1 MSDKNQRRAQL
12 YSLLG
17 DLPDRNR
24 PIAAR
29 LISRQERELY
39 LLETLA
45 LDLNGQEE
53 VPAYFIKPRT
63 GDGPFPVVFYQ
74 HAHGGQYE
82 IGKEEF
88 IAGRGGIQSPP
99 YAEEFARRSWAGLCF
114 DTWAFGERST
124 RSEAD
129 IFKLMLWRGQVMW
142 GMMMYDSLRALDY
155 LCSRSD
161 VDENRLGTMGLS
173 MGSTLAWWTAAL
185 DERVKVCVD
194 ICCLTDYQALFE
206 TNALAGH
213 GLYYYVP
220 ALLKYFTTAEINAL
234 TAPRPHLALAG
245 DQDALTPV
253 AGLERIDAAL
263 QKVYSEAGAPAAWKL
278 IRYDTG
284 HGETPEMRR
293 DALQFLEQWL

>member
-1 MSDKNQRRAQL
+1 MNDTHQRRAQL

-17 DLPDRNR
+17 DLPERDR

-29 LISRQERELY
+29 LIETEEHASY
-39 LLETLA
+39 ILEKLV
-45 LDLNGQEE
+45 LDLNGEEE
-53 VPAYFIKPRT
+53 VPAYFIKPKSA
-63 GDGPFPVVFYQ
+63 GPFPVVLYQ

-88 IAGRGGIQSPP
+88 IAGRSGLQEPP
-99 YAEEFARRSWAGLCF
+99 YAEEFARRGWAGLCF

-142 GMMMYDSLRALDY
+142 GMMIYDSLRALDY
-155 LCSRSD
+155 LGTRPD
-161 VDENRLGTMGLS
+161 VDATRIGTMGLS
-173 MGSTLAWWTAAL
+173 MGSTLSWWTAAL
-185 DERVKVCVD
+185 DERVQVCVD
-194 ICCLTDYQALFE
+194 ICCLTDYQALIE
-206 TNALAGH
+206 TNGLSGH

-220 ALLKYFTTAEINAL
+220 GLLKHFTTAEINAL
-234 TAPRPHLALAG
+234 IAPRAHLALAG
-245 DQDALTPV
+245 DRDALTPV

-263 QKVYSEAGAPAAWKL
+263 RKVYSEAGAPTAWKL

-293 DALQFLEQWL
+293 DALQFLERWS